1 MEIKLCMRR
10 KSLSRALPYLE
21 RLAGAVQ
28 DVHVERRGPEGGVG
42 AGVVGE
48 PEELILKKNKQRSGD

>member
-1 MEIKLCMRR
+1 METMHDLR
-10 KSLSRALPYLE
+10 SAGLYLE

-28 DVHVERRGPEGGVG
+28 DVHVQRRGPEGGVG

-48 PEELILKKNKQRSGD
+48 PEELILKGASREAGGEC